1 VSDAPDGPGMT
12 TGLLPLMIVG
22 LCLSVAGVYAFSR
35 SPQLGILCFLATVA
49 FVPIWIGASAVIYLP
64 AVTVVGAWLMI
75 AMAVR
80 GLPRW
85 TLADLLVLF
94 IFAIALLTPIVAPYS
109 LTAVFDVL
117 TYWVV
122 GYGAGRL
129 VMTHMDPRDVYRCMA
144 IVFVPVAVLSLV
156 EFSFGWHGL
165 AQFGPPTALHQ
176 FWGEIQMRGGLVR
189 SEGAFGH
196 SIALA
201 VSLAMVAV
209 TTVEA
214 RGSRAWRVAAIAI
227 MVAGI
232 AVTLSRLGL
241 ICAVIGLVGCVV
253 LLRSREARRVR
264 APLSIVLGVG
274 AVILVPLVGEVLAR
288 AGTEATASSSYRS
301 DLTANISRI
310 TWLGVTDA
318 MQRSP
323 YGRVFYGGFRSIDS
337 ELLLMGMLYGWLVLG
352 LLLMVLVALVVSV
365 LRGRASA
372 PTIAVVAHVP
382 ALATVALITQYHL
395 FFWFVLGLAVASTA
409 GSGLTAVSAEAVR
422 VRQEDGEGVRT

>member
-1 VSDAPDGPGMT
+1 MI
-12 TGLLPLMIVG
+12 TGQLPLLIAG
-22 LCLSVAGVYAFSR
+22 LCLSVAAVYAFTR
-35 SPQLGILCFLATVA
+35 SPRLGLVCFLATVA
-49 FVPIWIGASAVIYLP
+49 FVPIWIGATLVLYVP
-64 AVTVVGAWLMI
+64 AVTAVGAWLMI
-75 AMAVR
+75 AMAIR

-85 TLADLLVLF
+85 TLADLFVLF
-94 IFAIALLTPIVAPYS
+94 IFGTALLTPLVAPYS

-129 VMTHMDPRDVYRCMA
+129 VMTQMNPQDVYRSMT

-156 EFSFGWHGL
+156 EFFFGWHGL
-165 AQFGPPTALHQ
+165 AQFGPPNQLHQ
-176 FWGEIQMRGGLVR
+176 FWGTIQLRGGLVR

-214 RGSRAWRVAAIAI
+214 RGPRAWRVAAVAI

-241 ICAVIGLVGCVV
+241 ICAVLGLVGCVM
-253 LLRSREARRVR
+253 LLRSREARQVRV
-264 APLSIVLGVG
+264 PLSVVLGVG
-274 AVILVPLVGEVLAR
+274 AIVLVPLASAVLSR
-288 AGTEATASSSYRS
+288 AGSEATESSSYRGALLS
-301 DLTANISRI
+301 NVSHI

-318 MQRSP
+318 MQRSA

-337 ELLLMGMLYGWLVLG
+337 ELLLMGMLYGWFVLG
-352 LLLMVLVALVVSV
+352 LLLAVLVILATTG
-365 LRGRASA
+365 LRGRATA
-372 PTIAVVAHVP
+372 PTIAIVAHVP

-409 GSGLTAVSAEAVR
+409 GSGPTAVSAEAVPA
-422 VRQEDGEGVRT
+422 RQEIGEGVRT

>member
-1 VSDAPDGPGMT
+1 MT
-12 TGLLPLMIVG
+12 TGLLPVMIAG
-22 LCLSVAGVYAFSR
+22 LCLSVAAVYAFSR
-35 SPQLGILCFLATVA
+35 SPRLGLLCFLATVA
-49 FVPIWIGASAVIYLP
+49 FVPIWIGATVVLYLP

-75 AMAVR
+75 AMAIR
-80 GLPRW
+80 SRPRW
-85 TLADLLVLF
+85 TLADLFVLF
-94 IFAIALLTPIVAPYS
+94 IFVIAVLTPLVAPYS

-129 VMTHMDPRDVYRCMA
+129 VMTQMDPRDVYRCMA

-156 EFSFGWHGL
+156 EFFFGWHGL
-165 AQFGPPTALHQ
+165 AELGPPTTLHQ
-176 FWGEIQMRGGLVR
+176 FWGVIQLRGGLVR

-214 RGSRAWRVAAIAI
+214 RGPRAWRVAAIAI

-241 ICAVIGLVGCVV
+241 ICAVIGLVGCVL
-253 LLRSREARRVR
+253 LLRSREARQVR
-264 APLSIVLGVG
+264 APLAAVLGVG
-274 AVILVPLVGEVLAR
+274 AVILVPLVSEVLAR
-288 AGTEATASSSYRS
+288 AGSEASESSSYRG
-301 DLTANISRI
+301 DLLSNVSRI

-318 MQRSP
+318 MQRSA
-323 YGRVFYGGFRSIDS
+323 YGRVYYGGFRSIDS

-352 LLLMVLVALVVSV
+352 LLVLVLVVLAATA
-365 LRGRASA
+365 LRGRATA

-395 FFWFVLGLAVASTA
+395 FFWFVLGIAVASTA
-409 GSGLTAVSAEAVR
+409 RPGVSAGSAEAVPA
-422 VRQEDGEGVRT
+422 RQEDGEGVRT